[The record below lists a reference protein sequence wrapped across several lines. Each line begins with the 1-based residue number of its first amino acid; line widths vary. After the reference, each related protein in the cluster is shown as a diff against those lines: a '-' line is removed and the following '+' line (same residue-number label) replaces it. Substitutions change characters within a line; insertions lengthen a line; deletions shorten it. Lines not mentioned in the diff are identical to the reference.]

1 MEAPSFYEFFAG
13 GGMVRLAL
21 TPEWRCS
28 FANEYSPAKARSYR
42 LNFEGAP
49 ELCVADVRSLCA
61 ADLPRGAALAWA
73 SFPCQDLS
81 LAGAGRGLAGER
93 SGVFFAFWKL
103 MRELDA
109 AGARTPLI
117 ALENVVGLVSSHG
130 GRDLAALVDALGE
143 AGYRAGALV
152 IDGARFTPQSR
163 PRLFILGVDADL
175 VVPGPPFADAPSELW
190 HPPALRRWFADASEA
205 VRGNWIW
212 IDPGAAP
219 PTAPPLAKILEA
231 DAGGWR
237 PAAETKR
244 LLEQMT
250 ADKQTRI
257 ADALARGETVIAT
270 VFRRT
275 RPDGDGGRAVRA
287 EPRFDGVA
295 GCLRTPAGGS
305 SRQILLIGDAQGLRS
320 RLLTPRE
327 TARLMGLGDRYALP
341 ERANEAYR
349 LTGDGVV
356 VPAVRFL
363 SERAL
368 LPLARRAAQRR
379 PQALQR

>member
-42 LNFEGAP
+42 LNFEGAA
-49 ELCVADVRSLCA
+49 ELRVADVRSLRA
-61 ADLPRGAALAWA
+61 DDLPVSATLAWA

-103 MRELDA
+103 MRELDS
-109 AGARTPLI
+109 AGARVPLI

-130 GRDLAALVDALGE
+130 GRDLAALLDALGE

-175 VVPGPPFADAPSELW
+175 VDAGSPFADGPSALW
-190 HPPALRRWFADASEA
+190 HPPALRRWHASASDA
-205 VRGNWIW
+205 VRANWLW

-219 PTAPPLAKILEA
+219 PPAPPLAAILES
-231 DAGGWR
+231 DPGGWR
-237 PAAETKR
+237 SAGETDR

-250 ADKQTRI
+250 AEKRTWI
-257 ADALARGETVIAT
+257 ADALARGEHIVAT

-275 RPDGDGGRAVRA
+275 RSDGRGGREVRA

-305 SRQILLIGDAQGLRS
+305 SRQILLMGDSEGLRS

-327 TARLMGLGDRYALP
+327 TARLMGLGDRYVLP

-368 LPLARRAAQRR
+368 LPLARRAAERR
-379 PQALQR
+379 PELLHF

>member
-21 TPEWRCS
+21 APEWRCS

-42 LNFEGAP
+42 LNFKGAS
-49 ELCVADVRSLCA
+49 ELCVADVRSLSS
-61 ADLPRGAALAWA
+61 ADLPAGATLAWA

-81 LAGAGRGLAGER
+81 LAGAGRGLSGER
-93 SGVFFAFWKL
+93 SGVFFAFWNL
-103 MRELDA
+103 MRELDQ
-109 AGARTPLI
+109 AGARVPLI
-117 ALENVVGLVSSHG
+117 ALENVVGLVSSRG
-130 GRDLAALVDALGE
+130 GQDLAALVDALGA
-143 AGYRAGALV
+143 AGYRTGALV

-163 PRLFILGVDADL
+163 PRLFIVGVDADL
-175 VVPGPPFADAPSELW
+175 VDDRAPFAGRPSPHW
-190 HPPALRRWFADASEA
+190 HPPALLRWLAGASDA
-205 VRGNWIW
+205 VRANWLW
-212 IDPGAAP
+212 IDPGAPPPPAP
-219 PTAPPLAKILEA
+219 TLAEILE
-231 DAGGWR
+231 DDPGGWR
-237 PAAETKR
+237 PKSETER

-250 ADKQTRI
+250 AEKQTRI
-257 ADALARGETVIAT
+257 ADALARGESIIAT

-275 RPDGDGGRAVRA
+275 RADGRGGRQVRA

-305 SRQILLIGDAQGLRS
+305 SRQILLVGDRAGLRS

-327 TARLMGLGDRYALP
+327 TARLMGLGDRYTLP

-368 LPLARRAAQRR
+368 LPLARRSTQRR
-379 PQALQR
+379 PDRLHS